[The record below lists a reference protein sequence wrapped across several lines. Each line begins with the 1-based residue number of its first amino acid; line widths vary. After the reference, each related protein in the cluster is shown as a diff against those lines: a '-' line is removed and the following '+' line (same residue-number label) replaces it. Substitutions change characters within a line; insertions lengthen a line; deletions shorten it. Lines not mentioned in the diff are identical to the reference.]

1 MTEVA
6 TMPVRKIVLNLIV
19 ATIICIPVTICG
31 CEAVTGSG
39 EIITLQM
46 DYEDFER
53 IEAGYAFDIEVSRA
67 DTYQVNLA
75 IDEVLVEYLNVKQSG
90 GTVYIGLKSGHNYQN
105 QSRKAEITLPTLSRM
120 ELSGASKGVVR
131 GFSTIEDI
139 DFELSGASRL
149 EIKELKTG
157 KTELDLSGASKVTGS
172 MYTNEGNFS
181 LSGAST
187 LELSG
192 TAPDISVEAS
202 GSSEVMLDSFNV
214 VTAKVELSGASEA
227 EMVISKRLDINLS
240 GGSKL
245 IYSGDPK
252 LGSIDVSGSSSIVQK

>member
-1 MTEVA
+1 
-6 TMPVRKIVLNLIV
+6 MPARKIIISLITAV
-19 ATIICIPVTICG
+19 MICIPVTISG
-31 CEAVTGSG
+31 CEVVTGSG
-39 EIITLQM
+39 DIITLQM

-53 IEAGYAFDIEVSRA
+53 IEAGYGFNVEVTRT
-67 DTYQVNLA
+67 DTYQVHLV
-75 IDEVLVEYLNVKQSG
+75 IDEILVEYLNVKRSG
-90 GTVYIGLKSGHNYQN
+90 GTVYIGLKSGYNYQN
-105 QSRKAEITLPTLSRM
+105 QSRKAEITLPKLSRL
-120 ELSGASKGVVR
+120 ELSGESKGIIS
-131 GFSTIEDI
+131 GFSTTDDI

-157 KTELDLSGASKVTGS
+157 KIELDLSGESEVTGNIS
-172 MYTNEGNFS
+172 TNEGNFR

-192 TAPDISVEAS
+192 AAPDISVEAS
-202 GSSEVMLDSFNV
+202 GASEVNLENFSA
-214 VTAKVELSGASEA
+214 VTAEVELSGGSNA
-227 EMVISKRLDINLS
+227 EIVVSKRLDIDLS

>member
-1 MTEVA
+1 MS
-6 TMPVRKIVLNLIV
+6 MKKIALSLIMAAV
-19 ATIICIPVTICG
+19 ICITVTMSG
-31 CEAVTGSG
+31 CEVVTGSG
-39 EIITLQM
+39 DIITLQM

-53 IEAGYAFDIEVSRA
+53 IEAGYAFDIEVTRA
-67 DTYQVNLA
+67 DTYQVHLV

-90 GTVYIGLKSGHNYQN
+90 GTVYIGLKSGYNYMN
-105 QSRKAEITLPTLSRM
+105 QSRKAEITLPRLSRL
-120 ELSGASKGVVR
+120 ELSGASEGVIS
-131 GFSTIEDI
+131 GFSTTDDI

-157 KTELDLSGASKVTGS
+157 KTDLDLSGASEVTGS
-172 MYTNEGNFS
+172 IDTNEGNFR

-192 TAPDISVEAS
+192 SAPDISVEAS
-202 GSSEVMLDSFNV
+202 GASEVILKDFSA
-214 VTAKVELSGASEA
+214 VTAEVELSGASDA
-227 EMVISKRLDINLS
+227 ELVVSKRLDIDLS